1 MKYFTIEE
9 LSASQ
14 TANKKGIDNTPTEE
28 HKINLKALVDNVLDK
43 TREWYG
49 QPIIVTSGYRNN
61 ELNNSIGGVKK
72 SQHSNGQAADIVAKN
87 MKDNAKLFQY
97 IKNNLQY
104 DQLIWEKGN
113 DTNPS
118 WIHVSYT
125 NKINR
130 KQVLKTKDG
139 KNYSIYT

>member
-61 ELNNSIGGVKK
+61 KLNNSIGGVKK
-72 SQHSNGQAADIVAKN
+72 SQHNNGQAADIVAKN